1 MSRAASNT
9 TTAQFGQRF
18 EIAMENRV
26 EDVVNV
32 RQLAVTATVVEVA
45 PKASGDTRRRGLLL
59 YNSGTSDILLCFG
72 DQPATSTRWNWKLKA
87 DEAWW
92 AMGLRCKVT
101 AIRSTTNTTLQV
113 GDVL

>member
-45 PKASGDTRRRGLLL
+45 PKASGDTRRRDGDHGGGIPPTARG
-59 YNSGTSDILLCFG
+59 GTTDVGGGGGGAAAAIPNGERRDRHLSHIH
-72 DQPATSTRWNWKLKA
+72 TR
-87 DEAWW
+87 
-92 AMGLRCKVT
+92 
-101 AIRSTTNTTLQV
+101 
-113 GDVL
+113 